1 MALTPGVRLGPYE
14 IVGLLGAGG
23 MGEVYRARDHRLERD
38 VAVKVLPGAF
48 AADADRLRRFEL
60 EARAT
65 SLLSHPGILA
75 IYDVG
80 TADGHPYIVSELLDG
95 ETLRERLTRGPIAH
109 RKSAEL
115 AAAVADALAAAHAR
129 GLIHSDLKP
138 ENVFLTRDQRVKII
152 DFGIAKLIAP
162 DPAEPGGASTIPFA
176 TDGGVV
182 IGTLGYMAPEQ
193 LRGERADQRSDLF
206 ALGALLHEM
215 LSGTPAFRRDSRVA
229 TVNAVLE
236 SDPPELGE
244 EVPPA
249 LRRIV
254 SRCLEKDPHNR
265 FQSSGDLA
273 FALRFMSDTSAAIT
287 AAVPRGPVRPSLDVR
302 WVATALVLTAL
313 MASTA
318 TWLLRQPPAPAPHV
332 KRFTIDPAIPV
343 GSFDVA
349 RDGSA
354 LAYAGGAGSALPLY
368 VRQLGELAP
377 KPVPG
382 TEGARVVFFSPDG
395 AWIAFVTGNTLRK
408 VRTSGGPA
416 VTLATVPDMLEGVW
430 SDVGEIIIARREQGL
445 MTVSAEGGPLLPL
458 TTAHEELGEIDHH
471 APALLPGGRAILL
484 TSHVGPQRFRI
495 AVRSLDTGEQ
505 RTLIDDGFY
514 ARYVPS
520 GHLVYGRG
528 GALWAAPFDAS
539 RLQLTGSPVLVVED
553 VRTVA
558 NDGYAAF
565 AAAGDGTLVY
575 QPDVPRSGR
584 TLVWV
589 DRQGQREPL
598 PLPPRAYDFP
608 ALSPDGARLAVQ
620 ISEGET
626 SDIWTYEFASGAL
639 HRFSSGGAESRP
651 IWSADGRQLAWA
663 SRQAA
668 EHRIVT
674 QPLDASSPPRPVV
687 SSRAAVVWPAVWT
700 IDGRLIYVEDPPTS
714 LSDIK
719 QAHIAVESM
728 GVVPA
733 DSARD
738 QALVAGPAAT
748 LYPTLSP
755 DGDWLAYVH
764 WMQGQSRPQIMV
776 RRLAGGMPRQITPD
790 GGGMPRWSR
799 DGKTIV
805 FLHRA
810 TGQIMSVPVETTPA
824 FKAGRPLELF
834 DDQYVLSLS
843 GPANYDEAPDGRF
856 VFVAPSERE
865 PSTLPIYIVEH
876 WFEELGRRVPAP
888 R

>member
-1 MALTPGVRLGPYE
+1 MALSSGVRLGPYE
-14 IVGLLGAGG
+14 IAGLLGAGG
-23 MGEVYRARDHRLERD
+23 MGEVYRARDHRLGRD

-75 IYDVG
+75 IYDIG

-95 ETLRERLTRGPIAH
+95 ETLRERLTRGPLSH
-109 RKSAEL
+109 RKGAEL

-129 GLIHSDLKP
+129 GIIHRDLKP
-138 ENVFLTRDQRVKII
+138 ENVFLTRDQRVKIL

-162 DPAEPGGASTIPFA
+162 DAAEPGGASTMTFA
-176 TDGGVV
+176 TDGGMA

-206 ALGALLHEM
+206 ALGAVLHEM
-215 LSGTPAFRRDSRVA
+215 LSGSPTFRRDSRVA

-254 SRCLEKDPHNR
+254 SRCLEKGPHNR

-273 FALRFMSDTSAAIT
+273 FALRSMSDTGAAIT
-287 AAVPRGPVRPSLDVR
+287 SAVPRGPVRPSLDVR

-318 TWLLRQPPAPAPHV
+318 TWLLRQPPAPALQV
-332 KRFTIDPAIPV
+332 RRFAIDPAIPV

-354 LAYAGGAGSALPLY
+354 LAYAGGAGSVRQLY

-377 KPVPG
+377 KPLPG
-382 TEGARVVFFSPDG
+382 TEGARLVFFSPDG
-395 AWIAFVTGNTLRK
+395 DWIAFVTGSTLRR

-416 VTLATVPDMLEGVW
+416 VTLTTVRDMLEGAW
-430 SDVGEIIIARREQGL
+430 SDAGEIIIAQREQGL
-445 MTVSAEGGPLLPL
+445 MTVSAEGGTLLPL
-458 TTAHEELGEIDHH
+458 TTPNEELGEIDHH
-471 APALLPGGRAILL
+471 APAVLPGGRAILF
-484 TSHVGPQRFRI
+484 TIHVGPERFRI

-514 ARYVPS
+514 ARYMPS
-520 GHLVYGRG
+520 GHLVYGR
-528 GALWAAPFDAS
+528 ARSLWAVPFDVD

-553 VRTVA
+553 VGTSA
-558 NDGYAAF
+558 TDGYAAF
-565 AAAGDGTLVY
+565 AVATDGTLVY
-575 QPDVPRSGR
+575 NPDLPRNGR

-608 ALSPDGARLAVQ
+608 AVSRDGAVLAMQ
-620 ISEGET
+620 ISEGAA

-639 HRFSSGGAESRP
+639 RRFSSSGAESRP

-663 SRQAA
+663 SRDAR
-668 EHRIVT
+668 EHYILV
-674 QPLDASSPPRPVV
+674 QPLDAGTPPRPVV
-687 SSRAAVVWPAVWT
+687 SSRTAVVWPATWT
-700 IDGRLIYVEDPPTS
+700 RDGRLIYVEDPPTS

-719 QAHIAVESM
+719 QAHIAAEST
-728 GVVPA
+728 GVVPEDPA
-733 DSARD
+733 LD
-738 QALVAGPAAT
+738 QPPVAGPAAT

-755 DGDWLAYVH
+755 DGDWLAY
-764 WMQGQSRPQIMV
+764 MQGQSRPQIMV
-776 RRLAGGMPRQITPD
+776 RRFAGGMARQITPE
-790 GGGMPRWSR
+790 GGGQPRWSR

-805 FLHRA
+805 FRDRA
-810 TGQIMSVPVETTPA
+810 TGQIMSVPVETTPV
-824 FKAGRPLELF
+824 FQAGRPVELF
-834 DDQYVLSLS
+834 DDQYVLSPR

-856 VFVAPSERE
+856 VFVAPSEGERS
-865 PSTLPIYIVEH
+865 PLPLYVVEH
-876 WFEELGRRVPAP
+876 WFEELRRRVPAP